1 MSLALFIKGFIIGL
15 SLAIPLGPI
24 GLLCIRRTLARGLAA
39 GLCSGFGAATADGVY
54 GAIAGF
60 GLTFVSS
67 FLVSHQLL
75 LRLVGGAFLC
85 YLGARIYRSV
95 PTEKNGGPQV
105 QGHFRD
111 YVSTLFLT
119 FTNPVTILAF
129 AAAFATLGMA
139 EVHGEYAQ
147 PTALILGVFSGS
159 FLWWIILSGSASIFH
174 ERINPAGLRFVNK
187 VSGAVIAIFGII
199 VLLSVVATMTVTPLD
214 SQRL

>member
-1 MSLALFIKGFIIGL
+1 MSLTLFIKGFIIGL

-39 GLCSGFGAATADGVY
+39 GLCSGLGAATADGVY

-75 LRLVGGAFLC
+75 LRLAGGAFLC

-95 PTEKNGGPQV
+95 PAEKNGGSQV

-129 AAAFATLGMA
+129 AAGFATLGVA
-139 EVHGEYAQ
+139 EAQGEYVL
-147 PTALILGVFSGS
+147 TATLILGVFSGS
-159 FLWWIILSGSASIFH
+159 ALWWIILSSSASIFH
-174 ERINPAGLRFVNK
+174 ERINPTGLRFVNR
-187 VSGAVIAIFGII
+187 VSGAVIAIFGIM
-199 VLLSVVATMTVTPLD
+199 VLLSIVATMSLTPLD